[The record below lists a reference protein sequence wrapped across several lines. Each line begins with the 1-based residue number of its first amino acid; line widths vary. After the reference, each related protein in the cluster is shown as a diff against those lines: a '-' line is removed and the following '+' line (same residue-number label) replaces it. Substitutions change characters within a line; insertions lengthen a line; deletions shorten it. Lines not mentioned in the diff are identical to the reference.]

1 MSKRIILNADEII
14 TCPDCGHEFEL
25 RDGITQQTI
34 ERYADEYDSAM
45 SEERE
50 KFRQAAVKDAERN
63 AAKTFETR
71 ISDLTEKLEES
82 HADSKKL
89 KKDIDNAREKAA
101 SEARVDAEEK
111 LKEFQNDLA
120 QKNKKLDEYRSQ
132 ELKLRQDM
140 KDLEEAKKDF
150 EVQLQRQLNEEKEK
164 IQKQVSDDFNLREAE
179 LRKKIEDAQ
188 KANDDLKRK
197 LEQGSAQLQGEVLEL
212 ELEEVLSASFP
223 FDDVVE
229 VKKGVR
235 GADVTQTVMTR
246 TGTLCGK
253 ITWEA
258 KRAENWSRAWV
269 AKLKD
274 DQHESGAEIAVLVTT
289 VFPHDTR
296 EPFIFE
302 DDIWIVRPYAVRP
315 VAEALRMTLMEKQ
328 KQKLVEHGKS
338 EKMEA
343 VYDYLCSPQFAQK
356 VRGVVDAYQ
365 AMKSDLE
372 KEKAAMQ
379 RLWKK
384 REAQLDRITSNMMG
398 MSGELQGIAED
409 ALPALENI
417 GQLPDLDGE

>member
-1 MSKRIILNADEII
+1 MSRRIILNADEII
-14 TCPDCGHEFEL
+14 TCPDCGHEFAL

-34 ERYADEYDSAM
+34 ERYADEHDSAM
-45 SEERE
+45 AAERDAL
-50 KFRQAAVKDAERN
+50 RQAAEKEAERN
-63 AAKTFETR
+63 AARAFEVR
-71 ISDLTEKLEES
+71 ISELSDKLKERDADAEKLKQEVV
-82 HADSKKL
+82 H
-89 KKDIDNAREKAA
+89 AREKAA
-101 SEARVDAEEK
+101 SEARAEADAK
-111 LKEFQNDLA
+111 LKEVENDLA
-120 QKNKKLDEYRSQ
+120 QKNKKLDEFRAQ

-150 EVQLQRQLNEEKEK
+150 EVQLQRQLNDEKEK
-164 IQKQVSDDFNLREAE
+164 IHKQVSEDFNLKEAE
-179 LRKKIEDAQ
+179 WRKKIEDAQ

-212 ELEEVLSASFP
+212 ELEEVLSSSFP

-229 VKKGVR
+229 VKKGIR
-235 GADVTQTVMTR
+235 GADVIQTVMTR
-246 TGTLCGK
+246 TGTFCGK

-258 KRAENWSRAWV
+258 KRAENWSNAWV
-269 AKLKD
+269 PKLKD
-274 DQHESGAEIAVLVTT
+274 DQHEAGAEIAALVTT
-289 VFPHDTR
+289 AFPHDTH

-302 DDIWIVRPYAVRP
+302 DDVWIVRPHALRP
-315 VAEALRMTLMEKQ
+315 VAEALRITLMEKQ

-365 AMKSDLE
+365 AMRTDLE

-384 REAQLDRITSNMMG
+384 REAQLDRITTNMMG

-409 ALPALENI
+409 AVPALENI
-417 GQLPDLDGE
+417 GQLDEVEE